1 MCLLVAVCLAAI
13 CLPGQAA
20 MELASAGVARCVIV
34 TQAGATPAE
43 CYAAEELAAAL
54 NRIAGATFSIR
65 QLTASPPES
74 AIVIGPGPIAASA
87 FPEVDLQHFGG
98 DEYV

>member
-1 MCLLVAVCLAAI
+1 MNPAVEHPKRFGLNYGFLPPARCTSLRSNVRDGVRVLVAVCLAAM

-54 NRIAGATFSIR
+54 NRI
-65 QLTASPPES
+65 SP
-74 AIVIGPGPIAASA
+74 
-87 FPEVDLQHFGG
+87 L
-98 DEYV
+98 